1 MAELTIKLL
10 SETTFGRGD
19 GVVGLVNNEVEHDPL
34 TGLPFIRGRT
44 LKGLLVEEC
53 ANILYSLE
61 ISASSVL
68 SRMQDAA
75 SWLFGE
81 AGSTLDTQGQLQV
94 GSAYLP
100 NDLAHTI
107 RMDIKN
113 RTLTP
118 ADVLTSLTTIR
129 HQTALDAQTGVADD
143 GSLRAIRVLLRGL
156 IFTAEL
162 DFITKPSEDQEA
174 LLYACVKGLRYAGTG
189 RNRGV
194 GRIMCDITDWHVNLD
209 DFKRIIEVA

>member
-61 ISASSVL
+61 ISGSSVL
-68 SRMQDAA
+68 PRMQDVA

-100 NDLAHTI
+100 NDLTHTI
-107 RMDIKN
+107 RMDIEN
-113 RTLTP
+113 QTLTP

-129 HQTALDAQTGVADD
+129 YQTALNVETGVADD
-143 GSLRAIRVLLRGL
+143 GSLRSVRVLLRDL
-156 IFTAEL
+156 EFTAKL
-162 DFITKPSEDQEA
+162 DFITEPSEHEKA

-194 GRIMCDITDWHVNLD
+194 GRIMCDITDWQVNLD
-209 DFKRIIEVA
+209 DFKKIVGMV